1 MNILLFSIP
10 SWGLNV
16 FYVLFGLV
24 ILIVMSKT
32 LLGWVVISPS
42 NSGLVEK
49 KFSLSGDLPIGKI
62 IATKGEAGVQA
73 ELLPPGL
80 HWFKWWWMYSVKEI
94 QPIEVPT
101 GSIGIVKAE
110 NGAPLESGLI
120 LAKTVADCND
130 FQDAKSFLDNGGVI
144 GMQRQ
149 FIRNGKYRINTALFK
164 VEIEKAIVVPE
175 GNIGIVTVNDGKPI
189 KAGEIAARSSVIHR
203 KFQDADE
210 FLNAGGERGLQEE
223 ILPPGE
229 YYINP
234 EFAQVEIQKQ
244 LRVPIGTVGVATLY
258 IGDEPQDTSG
268 TSFKHGIIVTNGQK
282 GVQKDPLNPGMYPT
296 NLKVSVVEIVPT
308 TNIVLNWANAKTES
322 HELDSHLSTI
332 TARTKDGFPI
342 NLDVSQIIN
351 IAHDEAPKVIA
362 RFGTLKNLISQVLEP
377 TIGNYFRNAVQGTD
391 ALAFITARKEM
402 QEDAKKFI
410 SQVLAEYNVVGVDTL
425 IGDIIPPDALMAPIR
440 EKHVAAQQELTYVQK
455 EKTEVARKK
464 VEIATA
470 DANMQQRV
478 IEAQQEVV
486 ISERHAES
494 TVKKQEGESKA
505 IGLKATADAG
515 AVKVRAEAE
524 AEATKAVGFAKAEV
538 IEKEGDATATAYEK
552 QTKAMGQE
560 NFTSM
565 QIMDKLSKSGMKIV
579 PEIYMGGGGNSVDA
593 SIGSMIG
600 MQVLKEMGAFPKLD
614 LNKKG
619 TDEEKKV
626 EEKKPEEKR
635 VEEKKK

>member
-1 MNILLFSIP
+1 MNIFLISIP
-10 SWGLNV
+10 SWGLSA
-16 FYVLFGLV
+16 FYLVAGLV

-42 NSGLVEK
+42 YSGLVEK
-49 KFSLSGDLPIGKI
+49 KFSLGGDLPIGKI

-73 ELLPPGL
+73 ELLAPGL
-80 HWFKWWWMYSVKEI
+80 HWFKWWWMYSVKQI
-94 QPIEVPT
+94 PPIEVPT

-110 NGAPLESGLI
+110 NGAQLESGLI
-120 LAKTVADCND
+120 LAKTIGDCND
-130 FQDAKSFLDNGGVI
+130 FQDAKAFLDNGGVI

-149 FIRNGKYRINTALFK
+149 FLRNGIYRINTALFK
-164 VEIEKAIVVPE
+164 VELMPATVVPE
-175 GNIGIVTVNDGKPI
+175 GHIGIVTVNDGKPI
-189 KAGEIAARSSVIHR
+189 KAGEIAARSFVVHK

-258 IGDEPQDTSG
+258 IGDEPKDTSG
-268 TSFKHGIIVTNGQK
+268 VQFKHGIIVSNGQK

-455 EKTEVARKK
+455 EKTEVARKN

-505 IGLKATADAG
+505 ITLKATAEAG
-515 AVKVRAEAE
+515 ATKVKAAADAEAI
-524 AEATKAVGFAKAEV
+524 KAVGFAKAEV
-538 IEKEGDATATAYEK
+538 IEKEGNATATAYEK
-552 QTKAMGQE
+552 QTNAMGKE
-560 NFTSM
+560 NFTAM

-579 PEIYMGGGGNSVDA
+579 PEIYMGGSGSSVDA
-593 SIGSMIG
+593 SVGAMIG
-600 MQVLKEMGAFPKLD
+600 MKMLGDMGAFPKLD
-614 LNKKG
+614 LEGKDKNV
-619 TDEEKKV
+619 EKKEENKV
-626 EEKKPEEKR
+626 EDKKT
-635 VEEKKK
+635 EEKKK